1 MVREEAVKI
10 NSNNEHRA
18 MSMDERLIQ
27 ETIKRMSLAPQKVYL
42 HISTSSTLVVSVS
55 DYVITLGKF
64 FCDIAMASMQGATT
78 AGATTTGATTS
89 EAAPGRVLL
98 HLLQ

>member
-1 MVREEAVKI
+1 
-10 NSNNEHRA
+10 

-55 DYVITLGKF
+55 DYVNTLGEV
-64 FCDIAMASMQGATT
+64 FCDIAMASMLGATT
-78 AGATTTGATTS
+78 E